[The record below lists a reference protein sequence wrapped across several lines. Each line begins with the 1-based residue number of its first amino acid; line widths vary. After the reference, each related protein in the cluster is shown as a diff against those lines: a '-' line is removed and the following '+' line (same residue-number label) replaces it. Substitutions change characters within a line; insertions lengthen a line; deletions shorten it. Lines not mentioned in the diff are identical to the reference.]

1 MYKRFYYD
9 INMMGMEERERFES
23 QKSEETRWVFDPS
36 IFKETKTLETN
47 WINSIQ
53 RKCILIFFCAKF
65 FFLFLSSQILSLVTV
80 NQFYTHFV
88 NNEIPI

>member
-53 RKCILIFFCAKF
+53 
-65 FFLFLSSQILSLVTV
+65 
-80 NQFYTHFV
+80 
-88 NNEIPI
+88 

>member
-65 FFLFLSSQILSLVTV
+65 FFLFLAHKLA
-80 NQFYTHFV
+80 
-88 NNEIPI
+88 